1 MCKIVSPI
9 NNNSAT
15 VNTLSKKMEVTA
27 NNVAN
32 VGQKD
37 FLKKGSSPEGHN

>member
-1 MCKIVSPI
+1 MVSPI
-9 NNNSAT
+9 SNNSAT

-32 VGQKD
+32 VG
-37 FLKKGSSPEGHN
+37 SEGFF